1 MTKIPAFLLA
11 AFTFLPFAVQAK
23 EIKVAAVEFAA
34 KSPGFDVNLPGIVD
48 AVTVAA
54 KNGAKLIVLPE
65 GATTGFAYT
74 DAKSLMPYA
83 DTVPG
88 KTTAALSKV
97 TQQYN
102 VYVVVGMMEKDLIT
116 KKIYNAAVLIGPKG
130 YIGKYH
136 KNTLATGEGVA
147 VTPGKLGFPVFDT
160 DIGRIGLVICFD
172 DTNLQNLLLPVLR
185 GADIV
190 AQPIG
195 SNKMASIY
203 AASYTNHSTMANMST
218 AVSWMASNVISSN
231 STGSEGFGPVQID
244 FFDGASSI
252 WDNSGKRL
260 ISAPLSSP
268 ANPTKPQT
276 IYATINLDKKSDQK
290 SYWFKHRR
298 PELYQDINNYRYPDD
313 GAATYAP
320 KQVSAALIQYEP
332 KLGNVDENYKKVD
345 QLIRERSGVFNL
357 TVLPFNSFL
366 GPVGLNKS
374 NVAQYAEEL
383 NGKSYQ
389 MAASL
394 AKKYSSY
401 VLFSMPE
408 KRGDKYYE
416 TAILFNG
423 TGAQVGLYRKSHL
436 NDVEKSWATAGDE
449 LPIIRTSDFGNIAIM
464 LDDEVRIPELT
475 QMYGIYRAD
484 LILVPTAYN
493 QKDYGGPVDIPKGVV
508 LDASNKGMSMWYNI
522 AKYAQAYTLVAN
534 YIGGEH
540 RDIGDSA
547 VYALTPEVGYYPP
560 NIAPKKELAHLV
572 DFTTHANN
580 TVYID
585 QERLIASRRWDEGAP
600 LALDMD
606 SACFKQWRANPESK
620 ELCPKAMGI
629 K

>member
-1 MTKIPAFLLA
+1 MIRIA
-11 AFTFLPFAVQAK
+11 TFLITVFLAVPIAAQSR

-34 KSPGFDVNLPGIVD
+34 KSPGFEVNLPGIMD
-48 AVTVAA
+48 AVTAAA

-65 GATTGFAYT
+65 GVTTGFAYV

-88 KTTAALSKV
+88 KTTALISKI

-102 VYVVVGMMEKDLIT
+102 VYVVVGMMERDPIT
-116 KKIYNAAVLIGPKG
+116 KQIHNAAVLIGPKG

-147 VTPGKLGFPVFDT
+147 ITPGKLGFPVFDT
-160 DIGRIGLVICFD
+160 EIGRIGLVICFD

-203 AASYTNHSTMANMST
+203 AASYTNHSTMANIST
-218 AVSWMASNVISSN
+218 AVSWMGSNVISAN
-231 STGSEGFGPVQID
+231 STGSEGFGKVQID

-260 ISAPLSSP
+260 ISAPLSTP

-276 IYATINLDKKSDQK
+276 IYATINLDKKSAQK
-290 SYWFKHRR
+290 EYWFKHRR
-298 PELYQDINNYRYPDD
+298 PELYQDINSYRYPDD

-332 KLGNVDENYKKVD
+332 KLGQVDENYKRVD

-366 GPVGLNKS
+366 GPVRLNKD
-374 NVAQYAEEL
+374 NIAQYAEEL

-389 MAASL
+389 LAAGL
-394 AKKYSSY
+394 AKKYSTF

-408 KRGDKYYE
+408 KKDGKFYE
-416 TAILFNG
+416 TAVLFDG
-423 TGAQVGLYRKSHL
+423 TGSQAGLYRKSHL
-436 NDVEKSWATAGDE
+436 NDSEKTWATAGND
-449 LPIIRTSDFGNIAIM
+449 LPIFKTSNFGNIAIM

-484 LILVPTAYN
+484 LILVPAAYN

-508 LDASNKGMSMWYNI
+508 QDASNKGMSMWYSI

-540 RDIGDSA
+540 QDIGESA

-600 LALDMD
+600 IALDMN
-606 SACFKQWRANPESK
+606 STCFKEWRKNSTSK
-620 ELCPKAMGI
+620 EICPNSR
-629 K
+629 

>member
-1 MTKIPAFLLA
+1 MIRIA
-11 AFTFLPFAVQAK
+11 TFLITVFLAVPIAAQSR

-34 KSPGFDVNLPGIVD
+34 KSPGFEVNLPGIMD
-48 AVTVAA
+48 AVTAAA

-65 GATTGFAYT
+65 GVTTGFAYV

-88 KTTAALSKV
+88 KTTALISKI

-102 VYVVVGMMEKDLIT
+102 VYVVVGMMERDPIT
-116 KKIYNAAVLIGPKG
+116 KQIHNAAVLIGPKG

-147 VTPGKLGFPVFDT
+147 ITPGKLGFPVFDT
-160 DIGRIGLVICFD
+160 EIGRIGLVICFD

-203 AASYTNHSTMANMST
+203 AASYTNHSTMANIST
-218 AVSWMASNVISSN
+218 AVSWMGSNVISAN
-231 STGSEGFGPVQID
+231 STGSEGFGKVQID

-260 ISAPLSSP
+260 ISAPLSTP

-276 IYATINLDKKSDQK
+276 IYATINLDKKSAQK
-290 SYWFKHRR
+290 EYWFKHRR
-298 PELYQDINNYRYPDD
+298 PELYQDINSYRYPDD

-332 KLGNVDENYKKVD
+332 KLGQVDENYKRVD

-366 GPVGLNKS
+366 GPVRLNKD
-374 NVAQYAEEL
+374 NIAQYAEEL

-389 MAASL
+389 LAAGL
-394 AKKYSSY
+394 AKKYSTF

-408 KRGDKYYE
+408 KKDGKYYE
-416 TAILFNG
+416 TAVLFDG
-423 TGAQVGLYRKSHL
+423 TGSQAGLYRKSHL
-436 NDVEKSWATAGDE
+436 NDSEKNWATAGND
-449 LPIIRTSDFGNIAIM
+449 LPIFKTSDFGNIAIM

-484 LILVPTAYN
+484 LILVPAAYN

-508 LDASNKGMSMWYNI
+508 QDASNKGMSMWYSI

-540 RDIGDSA
+540 QDIGDSA

-572 DFTTHANN
+572 DFTTHTNN

-600 LALDMD
+600 IALDMN
-606 SACFKQWRANPESK
+606 SACFKEWRKNSTSK
-620 ELCPKAMGI
+620 EICPNSR
-629 K
+629 